1 MCLARLPI
9 SIHKK
14 TSILK
19 KLFRSVFVSIIFFS
33 YNILSAQHVA
43 FPLPIKKNLIKKL
56 TEQLIQQQPSNWSEY
71 NKIGLDLSEVA
82 FVNWNSGGS
91 NSVSGLAELVLERNY
106 TDDNTKWR
114 NKFVGRYGIN
124 SQEGRELR
132 KTDDMIEVTSDY
144 GYRKDTISNWY
155 YSAKF
160 RFASQFTNG
169 YRYPDTSSPISQF
182 MAPGYVFL
190 GVGSEYGKRIDNL
203 SIYASPLTYKSTFVL
218 DQDLA
223 NNGSFG
229 VTPAVRD
236 ADGNIIKEG
245 ENFNSELG
253 ILLQSVL
260 KAKVMENIN
269 FTNSVNLYTDYLN
282 SFGNIDVDWELNLNF
297 KVNSFVLAK
306 LGSHLKY
313 DNDIKVTET
322 NIDGDEVTMG
332 ARTQWKQQ
340 LGIGVIVDF

>member
-1 MCLARLPI
+1 MY
-9 SIHKK
+9 K
-14 TSILK
+14 
-19 KLFRSVFVSIIFFS
+19 IFFS
-33 YNILSAQHVA
+33 LALLSGLLFNQALTAQHVA

-56 TEQLIQQQPSNWSEY
+56 TDQIIIQEPTNWTEI
-71 NKIGLDLSEVA
+71 NRVGLDLSEVA

-91 NSVSGLAELVLERNY
+91 NSISGLAELVIERNY
-106 TDDNTKWR
+106 NDERTKWR
-114 NKFVGRYGIN
+114 NKLSGRFGIN
-124 SQEGRELR
+124 SQEGREIR
-132 KTDDMIEVTSDY
+132 KTDDMIEITSDY
-144 GYRKDTISNWY
+144 GYRRDTISNWY

-169 YRYPDTSSPISQF
+169 YKYPDTSVPISQF
-182 MAPGYVFL
+182 MAPGYIFL

-245 ENFNSELG
+245 EKVNSELG

-260 KAKVMENIN
+260 KAKLMENIN
-269 FTNSVNLYTDYLN
+269 FTNSINLYTDYLN
-282 SFGNIDVDWELNLNF
+282 SFGNVDVDWELNLNF
-297 KVNSFVLAK
+297 KVNSFVLAR

-313 DNDIKVTET
+313 DNDIKITET
-322 NIDGDEVTMG
+322 TVDGEEITMG

>member
-1 MCLARLPI
+1 MYKFLFSLFI
-9 SIHKK
+9 
-14 TSILK
+14 ILG
-19 KLFRSVFVSIIFFS
+19 FIGSQ
-33 YNILSAQHVA
+33 NAAAQHVA
-43 FPLPIKKNLIKKL
+43 FPLPIKKNLVKRL
-56 TEQLIQQQPSNWSEY
+56 TEQIIIVEPTNWSES
-71 NKIGLDLSEVA
+71 NRIGLDLSEVA

-91 NSVSGLAELVLERNY
+91 NSISGLAELVVERNY
-106 TDDNTKWR
+106 SDNKTKWR
-114 NKFVGRYGIN
+114 NKFSGRFGIN

-132 KTDDMIEVTSDY
+132 KTDDFLEITSDY
-144 GYRKDTISNWY
+144 GYRKDTLSNWY

-169 YRYPDTSSPISQF
+169 YKYPDTSVPISQF

-190 GVGSEYGKRIDNL
+190 GVGGEYGKYIENL

-218 DQDLA
+218 DQELA

-236 ADGNIIKEG
+236 ADGNIIKNG
-245 ENFNSELG
+245 EKVNSELG

-260 KAKVMENIN
+260 KATIMENIN
-269 FTNSVNLYTDYLN
+269 FTNSINLYTDYLN

-297 KVNSFVLAK
+297 KVNSFVLAR

-313 DNDIKVTET
+313 DNDIKITET
-322 NIDGDEVTMG
+322 NIDGEEITMG